1 MACATVLRDTF
12 GKVQPVCVQLAQH
25 QSIEDLSRLQEIL
38 STLDKEAVGDLHEY
52 ILFPLRLTLK
62 KYGTR

>member
-12 GKVQPVCVQLAQH
+12 AKVQPVCIQLAQH
-25 QSIEDLSRLQEIL
+25 QSLEDLSRLQETL
-38 STLDKEAVGDLHEY
+38 LTLDKVAVGDLHEY

-62 KYGTR
+62 KYGAK